1 MVLKPILSRISM
13 NHHTHRPPCHV
24 DPAHRHS
31 KRAFWSANVKK
42 VRDHMCNLTT
52 RTSENRQCNNAN
64 NIVRDIYMQWR
75 CSRFYWPFYEQHEQ
89 THYSG
94 IPTHNNIIHRSM
106 SSWSGSRKKIIR
118 FCPSIYTRRWHIHCS
133 AICVACGGPKKGK
146 PVKCEIKCLRL
157 GCQMSLRRASNV
169 ICASQL
175 QPSIVQTI
183 IRRLL
188 INRIIRKH
196 WACGQTLSPLVTKM
210 LDFPPDQFDAVSRMP
225 NTPL

>member
-1 MVLKPILSRISM
+1 MVRNKIWIDLIFFLFRSALIRRFYLPMIYRRCRDCQAMVLKPILSRISM

-133 AICVACGGPKKGK
+133 AICVACGGPKK
-146 PVKCEIKCLRL
+146 EN
-157 GCQMSLRRASNV
+157 QWNV
-169 ICASQL
+169 
-175 QPSIVQTI
+175 
-183 IRRLL
+183 R
-188 INRIIRKH
+188 
-196 WACGQTLSPLVTKM
+196 
-210 LDFPPDQFDAVSRMP
+210 
-225 NTPL
+225 